1 MANEVGSAYFTL
13 LPSVRGLQGAIAKEV
28 SGVDGTAAGSSIGK
42 RMGGGIAGSLRAAV
56 GPAIAA
62 IGIAKTFNFAKAAV
76 DSFSELEDSSAA
88 ASVVFGNSM
97 SAIIAQSKTASTTM
111 GLSEQQVISAANTFG
126 TYGKAAGLSGKEL
139 ANFATEQ
146 TQLAADMASFKG
158 TSPEQAIEA
167 IGSALRG
174 EMEPIRA
181 YGVLLDDASLRQ
193 QAMKMGL
200 ISTTKDALSPQNKT
214 LAAQALILAQT
225 KDAQGD
231 FARTS
236 ESTANIAKT
245 LAAEQENLAAKTG
258 TVLAPAFTAARRT
271 ALGGLRGISGFMDG
285 VIGAQKVLAS
295 GGTNLE
301 VGKALGITGPALGIF
316 NEGLGAIRAFKSAL
330 SDPGGEV
337 TSGGFAGVMEQ
348 IGLNIANFMQTVRS
362 FDLGG
367 LFQQIWTA
375 VGPLVS
381 ELGNLWLAVSPLGVV
396 FQALAPIIPIIAGQ
410 LGSLAGQVGGAL
422 LGAVQAVAP
431 VLTQLASVLT
441 DALGTLFIAMAP
453 VIVSLLGQMGVMFA
467 QLAPVIAAII
477 GQVAGLAG
485 QLIAALMPILMNL
498 VTAVFPMVVEIF
510 GAVMQAIVPLV
521 QMIAGLLIP
530 IIRALL
536 PVVTFIF
543 QTVANVIRSVMQI
556 VMGVI
561 QVVTGIISGNWSQVW
576 RGILNILQGV
586 WNTIVGV
593 VRGALGIVGSVVMA
607 GVSGAANFIRSGFQ
621 GAANFLGG
629 VWGNIVNGVSGMIG
643 RVVGFFSGLV
653 GRITG
658 AIGNAGRALWNTGV
672 QIIQGLIDGIG
683 SMMGAIGRAVL
694 SIVPQAIRGPFE
706 DLLGIRSPS
715 RLAIWWGQMLGD
727 GLVIG
732 IDESVPKVAAATA
745 RLVPSNPAAA
755 FAVAGTRSAYDV
767 RQAPGL
773 QPMVVEQH
781 IYPAEGMSETN
792 LADLVGRNL
801 VRAGK

>member
-28 SGVDGTAAGSSIGK
+28 SGVDGTAAGASIGK
-42 RMGGGIAGSLRAAV
+42 RMGGGIAGSLKAAV

-62 IGIAKTFNFAKAAV
+62 IGVAKTFSFAKDAV
-76 DSFSELEDSSAA
+76 ASFSELEDSSAA
-88 ASVVFGNSM
+88 ASVVFGQNM
-97 SAIIAQSKTASTTM
+97 GQIIAQSKTASQTM

-126 TYGKAAGLSGKEL
+126 TYGKAAGLGGKEL

-146 TQLAADMASFKG
+146 TKLAADMASFKG

-167 IGSALRG
+167 IGAALRG
-174 EMEPIRA
+174 ETEPIRA
-181 YGVLLDDASLRQ
+181 YGVMLDDASMRQ
-193 QAMKMGL
+193 EALKMGL
-200 ISTTKDALSPQNKT
+200 ISTTKDALTPQQKT
-214 LAAQALILAQT
+214 LAAQSLILKQT
-225 KDAQGD
+225 TDAQGD

-236 ESTANIAKT
+236 ESTANVAKT

-258 TVLAPAFTAARRT
+258 TVLAPAFTAVRLK
-271 ALGGLRGISGFMDG
+271 ALDGVRGISGFLDK
-285 VIGAQKVLAS
+285 VIAAQAAMKS
-295 GGTNLE
+295 GTNLD
-301 VGKALGITGPALGIF
+301 VGKALGLSGPALTIF
-316 NEGLGAIRAFKSAL
+316 SEALGPIRAFKAAL

-381 ELGNLWLAVSPLGVV
+381 ELGNLWIAISPLGVV

-410 LGSLAGQVGGAL
+410 LGSLAGTVGSAL

-467 QLAPVIAAII
+467 QLAPVIASII
-477 GQVAGLAG
+477 GQVAGLVG
-485 QLIAALMPILMNL
+485 QLVAALMPILMNL

-521 QMIAGLLIP
+521 SMIAGLLIP

-536 PVVTFIF
+536 PVVTVVF
-543 QTVANVIRSVMQI
+543 QAVASVIRSVMQI
-556 VMGVI
+556 VMGII
-561 QVVTGIISGNWSQVW
+561 QVVTGIISGNWAQVW
-576 RGILNILQGV
+576 RGIQNILQGV
-586 WNTIVGV
+586 WNAIVGV
-593 VRGALGIVGSVVMA
+593 IRGALAIVGSVVIS
-607 GVSGAANFIRSGFQ
+607 GVNLAANFIRSGFQ

-643 RVVGFFSGLV
+643 RVTGFFSGLI

-658 AIGNAGRALWNTGV
+658 AIGNAGSALWNTGV
-672 QIIQGLIDGIG
+672 QIVQGLIDGIG
-683 SMMGAIGRAVL
+683 SMMGAIGRAVI
-694 SIVPQAIRGPFE
+694 SIVPEAIRGPFE

-715 RLAIWWGQMLGD
+715 RLAIWWGHMLGE
-727 GLVIG
+727 GLVGG
-732 IDESVPKVAAATA
+732 IEDSVPKVAAATA
-745 RLVPSNPAAA
+745 KLVPSNPAAA
-755 FAVAGTRSAYDV
+755 FAMAGGRYSYDV
-767 RQAPGL
+767 RQAPAL
-773 QPMVVEQH
+773 APVVEQH